1 MAHFAELDENDIVLR
16 VVVIGN
22 EFTTV
27 DGVEDEAL
35 GVAFCHSLF
44 GPDTRWAQTSYNN
57 KIRARYAGIGYFFDR
72 QNDVFITPKPYE
84 SWTLDPVS
92 YPLSYDWV
100 APVPRPDRDS
110 MYDWD
115 EASLSWIKVPLS

>member
-16 VVVIGN
+16 IVVVAN
-22 EFTTV
+22 EDTAV
-27 DGVEDEAL
+27 DGVEDEAV

-57 KIRARYAGIGYFFDR
+57 NMRARYAGIGFRFDR
-72 QNDVFITPKPYE
+72 QSDVFIAPQPFE

-92 YPLSYDWV
+92 YAWV
-100 APVPRPDRDS
+100 SPVPRPDGDA
-110 MYDWD
+110 MYVWD
-115 EASLSWIKVPLS
+115 EANLSWIEMPPP